1 MHYVVKGK
9 KSKRHNSFW
18 HRLCGAVEIHFARK
32 QKKEKKCW
40 GEKEK
45 EAKLVRQR
53 GDGGERK
60 KGGGGS
66 FY

>member
-9 KSKRHNSFW
+9 KSKRENSFW
-18 HRLCGAVEIHFARK
+18 HRLCGAMEIHFTRK
-32 QKKEKKCW
+32 QKNGKKCW
-40 GEKEK
+40 GEK

-53 GDGGERK
+53 GGGGERK